1 MPTNHCCN
9 HTTPQTRAAN
19 PTPAQENSHW
29 PRALSQPIAVKAPKE
44 KSKALQFTAMSRTPR
59 TPVKLT
65 HRWQIIIPPGIRWR
79 SRCVGVMVTL
89 GPIRG
94 NELARRSH
102 CVGMMVTLGPIHG
115 NELARRLHHVGVLAP
130 LSSPTTSLAVLG
142 LDERRRC
149 PRDAV
154 GERRDELFR

>member
-1 MPTNHCCN
+1 
-9 HTTPQTRAAN
+9 
-19 PTPAQENSHW
+19 
-29 PRALSQPIAVKAPKE
+29 
-44 KSKALQFTAMSRTPR
+44 
-59 TPVKLT
+59 
-65 HRWQIIIPPGIRWR
+65 
-79 SRCVGVMVTL
+79 MVTL

-94 NELARRSH
+94 NELARRSR

-142 LDERRRC
+142 LDEQRRC

-154 GERRDELFR
+154 DERREKLFRLAKK